1 MLTIVHTFD
10 APDRDR
16 LLADV
21 RMGLGSVE
29 SIGGFKF
36 ASINEQT
43 NSNEIMVMSKWEN
56 QSAYENWAATVGE
69 NKAFKQATPQMF
81 EILEEKY

>member
-16 LLADV
+16 LLSDI
-21 RMGLGSVE
+21 RSGLDTLEQV
-29 SIGGFKF
+29 GGFKY

-43 NSNEIMVMSKWEN
+43 NSNEIMVMTKWDDLN
-56 QSAYENWAATVGE
+56 AYENWAAGVGE

-81 EILEEKY
+81 DVIDERF

>member
-16 LLADV
+16 LLSDI
-21 RMGLGSVE
+21 RSGLDTLEQV
-29 SIGGFKF
+29 GGFKY

-43 NSNEIMVMSKWEN
+43 NSNEIMVMTKWDDHN
-56 QSAYENWAATVGE
+56 AY
-69 NKAFKQATPQMF
+69 
-81 EILEEKY
+81 

>member
-16 LLADV
+16 LLADI
-21 RMGLGSVE
+21 RTGLDTVDE
-29 SIGGFKF
+29 IGGFKF

-43 NSNEIMVMSKWEN
+43 NSNDIMVMSKWEN
-56 QSAYENWAATVGE
+56 RDAYENWASTVGE

-81 EILEEKY
+81 EVLEEKY

>member
-16 LLADV
+16 LLSDI
-21 RMGLGSVE
+21 RSGLDTLEQV
-29 SIGGFKF
+29 GGFKY

-43 NSNEIMVMSKWEN
+43 NSNEIMVMTKWEN
-56 QSAYENWAATVGE
+56 LSAYEKWAATVGE
-69 NKAFKQATPQMF
+69 NKAFKQATPQLF
-81 EILEEKY
+81 DIIDEKS